1 MSKEQQAQAQ
11 PQVAIPLPKAK
22 KNLVQIGCICMMLSV
37 AMYGLVFATLTAPIL
52 EKVDAMGYVGLFSI
66 VGAIGVSIMTPI
78 GGKLGDLIGR
88 RNIVVIPGIICALA
102 GFAFAF
108 VRSLIP
114 LMILR
119 LIVSL
124 AQGAFTAAP
133 YIIAGLINERKDVPK
148 AMGMLATAIAVGGFG
163 GSIIAGILTD
173 MGLLT
178 VAILMPAI
186 PLILGIVL
194 IGMNMPN
201 QKREGKVTIDVPGMI
216 ALIVSLC
223 GILLALNFGSSM
235 GWTNPMILAGLVIG
249 IIALIALVK
258 IENKA
263 AEPLIPMKL
272 FKNKNYTVLLI
283 VGFICY
289 FYQNA
294 MNYYAPIGAMQVMG
308 ASTSAAGALQMPRT
322 LITIILPTI
331 AGAWVGKKAANAW
344 KAMVIGTSL
353 AMIPMAVMALVTN
366 SGASIM
372 IYFVA
377 LAVTGI
383 AESFRAVSITPT
395 AQAML
400 APEDMGIG
408 TSLVNFANSLSGT
421 IAVAVF
427 AVAYNASTSAD
438 PTNVALIQNGV
449 KSVFWTAA
457 VVILIGLLL
466 VIFIVKPEMSKKAAE
481 SK

>member
-1 MSKEQQAQAQ
+1 MR
-11 PQVAIPLPKAK
+11 AK
-22 KNLVQIGCICMMLSV
+22 YKRVLLKISG
-37 AMYGLVFATLTAPIL
+37 
-52 EKVDAMGYVGLFSI
+52 E
-66 VGAIGVSIMTPI
+66 
-78 GGKLGDLIGR
+78 
-88 RNIVVIPGIICALA
+88 ALA
-102 GFAFAF
+102 GTNGFGLDEHTIAHISENIKKI
-108 VRSLIP
+108 VDMGVQVSIVVGGGNIWRGRSSEN
-114 LMILR
+114 MDR
-119 LIVSL
+119 TR
-124 AQGAFTAAP
+124 A
-133 YIIAGLINERKDVPK
+133 DH
-148 AMGMLATAIAVGGFG
+148 MGMLATAIAVGGFG

-457 VVILIGLLL
+457 VVTLIGLLL

>member
-1 MSKEQQAQAQ
+1 
-11 PQVAIPLPKAK
+11 
-22 KNLVQIGCICMMLSV
+22 
-37 AMYGLVFATLTAPIL
+37 
-52 EKVDAMGYVGLFSI
+52 
-66 VGAIGVSIMTPI
+66 
-78 GGKLGDLIGR
+78 
-88 RNIVVIPGIICALA
+88 
-102 GFAFAF
+102 
-108 VRSLIP
+108 
-114 LMILR
+114 
-119 LIVSL
+119 
-124 AQGAFTAAP
+124 
-133 YIIAGLINERKDVPK
+133 
-148 AMGMLATAIAVGGFG
+148 
-163 GSIIAGILTD
+163 
-173 MGLLT
+173 
-178 VAILMPAI
+178 
-186 PLILGIVL
+186 
-194 IGMNMPN
+194 
-201 QKREGKVTIDVPGMI
+201 MI
-216 ALIVSLC
+216 ALIISLC

-457 VVILIGLLL
+457 VVTLIGLLL

>member
-216 ALIVSLC
+216 
-223 GILLALNFGSSM
+223 ALNFGSSM

-457 VVILIGLLL
+457 VVTLIGLLL